1 MGQKFQKC
9 CSQEETATAS
19 SLVEQVTGKQEQ
31 ETVKLPEPMNRKE
44 DKAGED
50 DKKKPDEQKE
60 TTPPSRLRAGD
71 IDTSSLVV
79 PPKVYERLVNFSD
92 LFLEE
97 RTIMLILTP
106 LVATLV
112 TGTMTAI
119 DYHTNPTP
127 WKYLFVSQ
135 ALNSIKPEPWLFFV
149 TRYFLWHTVIINMLV
164 FKCRHLPRRLWLLP
178 IVTAGTN
185 LAIIWAACRQLGNNN
200 QRVHNRF
207 ANIYGTIC
215 VLESI
220 LLWWPNL
227 GVVALY
233 ALVLVAGVYPK
244 YYPFNTGIPLIYDKP
259 DLLCEWAIILI
270 HFVVVWHRAPKVDQ
284 ELADGT
290 YATWNWRRPFESLCM
305 CLCCCPGVRVER
317 IQYAQL
323 PY

>member
-1 MGQKFQKC
+1 MCGTPNQSAKDLVVKPVCGKTEKFDQPRVDL
-9 CSQEETATAS
+9 EATNAPINS
-19 SLVEQVTGKQEQ
+19 E
-31 ETVKLPEPMNRKE
+31 
-44 DKAGED
+44 
-50 DKKKPDEQKE
+50 PDELGLLLPTADDAIMPQQA
-60 TTPPSRLRAGD
+60 TGSSTWFCLRC
-71 IDTSSLVV
+71 
-79 PPKVYERLVNFSD
+79 PKVTANFVSFRN
-92 LFLEE
+92 LLLEE

-106 LVATLV
+106 LVATMV
-112 TGTMTAI
+112 TGTLTAI

-149 TRYFLWHTVIINMLV
+149 TRYVLWHTVIINMLV

-185 LAIIWAACRQLGNNN
+185 LCIIWAACRQLGNNN
-200 QRVHNRF
+200 QRMHNRF

-215 VLESI
+215 VVESI

-244 YYPFNTGIPLIYDKP
+244 YYPFDTGIPLIYDKP
-259 DLLCEWAIILI
+259 DLLSEWAIILI
-270 HFVVVWHRAPKVDQ
+270 HFVVVWHRAPKVDK

-290 YATWNWRRPFESLCM
+290 YASWNWRRPFESLCM

-317 IQYAQL
+317 NQYAQL
-323 PY
+323 P